1 MNHNSIFSKTDAGLN
16 EVKTRSPGF
25 PIRLRQLLIMIDGQ
39 KRVEELLALQPDS
52 NELQKQLQ
60 QLIDLQLIFEQ
71 AGYAS
76 QALPQSHMPPAAQTT
91 KSIAT
96 ATATPAN
103 RTLPSASARL
113 KIRRII
119 HMTDQAYLSNKL
131 EFMLSDVFDAMSSYD
146 ELQFCIDRWQ
156 KALKEA
162 GHSDMADAYL
172 YQVKAAM
179 VS

>member
-1 MNHNSIFSKTDAGLN
+1 MNHNSIFSKTDAGLS
-16 EVKTRSPGF
+16 EVKTRSSGF

-39 KRVEELLALQPDS
+39 KCVAELLALQPDM
-52 NELQKQLQ
+52 NELNKQLQ
-60 QLIDLQLIFEQ
+60 QLMDLQLIVEQ
-71 AGYAS
+71 TGYANS
-76 QALPQSHMPPAAQTT
+76 AASLPPPIAIKPITAA
-91 KSIAT
+91 A
-96 ATATPAN
+96 APAQHQ
-103 RTLPSASARL
+103 RVLPSANSRQ

-131 EFMLSDVFDAMSSYD
+131 EFMLSDVFDAMTSYD

-172 YQVKAAM
+172 YQVKAVMA
-179 VS
+179 S

>member
-1 MNHNSIFSKTDAGLN
+1 MNHHSIFSKTDAGLG
-16 EVKTRSPGF
+16 EVKTRSAGF

-39 KRVEELLALQPDS
+39 KCVAELLALQPDI
-52 NELQKQLQ
+52 NELNKQLQ
-60 QLIDLQLIFEQ
+60 QLMDLQLIVEQ
-71 AGYAS
+71 TGHAS
-76 QALPQSHMPPAAQTT
+76 SAAPLPPPIAVKPIAAAAAAPAQTQ
-91 KSIAT
+91 
-96 ATATPAN
+96 
-103 RTLPSASARL
+103 RVLPSANSRQ

-131 EFMLSDVFDAMSSYD
+131 EFMLSDVFDAMTSYD

-172 YQVKAAM
+172 YQVKAVMA
-179 VS
+179 S

>member
-39 KRVEELLALQPDS
+39 KRVEELLALQPDR

-60 QLIDLQLIFEQ
+60 QLMDLHLILEH

-76 QALPQSHMPPAAQTT
+76 HTPSAPIAPSPATQ
-91 KSIAT
+91 SIAS
-96 ATATPAN
+96 ATPAS

-131 EFMLSDVFDAMSSYD
+131 EFMLSDVFDALSSYE

-179 VS
+179 AS

>member
-1 MNHNSIFSKTDAGLN
+1 MNHNSIFSKTDAGFS
-16 EVKTRSPGF
+16 EVKTRSQGF

-39 KRVEELLALQPDS
+39 KCVAELLALQPDI
-52 NELQKQLQ
+52 NELNKQLQ
-60 QLIDLQLIFEQ
+60 QLMDLQLIVEQ
-71 AGYAS
+71 TGYAS
-76 QALPQSHMPPAAQTT
+76 SAAPLPPPIAVKPITAAAAPIQQ
-91 KSIAT
+91 
-96 ATATPAN
+96 
-103 RTLPSASARL
+103 RVLPSANSRQ

-131 EFMLSDVFDAMSSYD
+131 EFMLSDVFDAMTSYD

-172 YQVKAAM
+172 YQVKAVMA
-179 VS
+179 S